1 MKKLFALLLALMMVL
16 SLAACG
22 GGGDDKTP
30 SNEDKTPSSSQQ
42 QQQTQTSKPD
52 ESKPVE
58 SQQSNDSQPSGEEKS
73 PAEKAEETA
82 AGFGS
87 FNGQPIVWR
96 VLTVDVLNSKAL
108 LITKDCL
115 DKIPFHGEETENLTW
130 ETSDLRAWLGGEFY
144 DTAFTDEQKGKILEV
159 VNPAD
164 TNSESGIQGGNDTT
178 DKVFVLSESEMEQ
191 YFPDNDDMV
200 SLIGDEELGYWTRT
214 PGSVPTNFVCTN
226 SYGGLFRGGNQATN
240 ATVAVRPAIWV
251 NLSDEQADPVEDEP
265 EQTPDDGGE
274 ASLDNVTDSNYAA
287 LAKELFGIDVD
298 PEGDWELVKAESTGT
313 IGGGM
318 GIVYQ
323 GSATVDSKELMKAY
337 YEATADI
344 STAGICIGQ
353 ADSISE
359 PFADFEAF
367 FEEGTKARGSVG
379 EWIYEYGGKKIELM
393 FALSPEMELTIT
405 IDFLADNKYS

>member
-1 MKKLFALLLALMMVL
+1 MKKFLALLLVAMMML
-16 SLAACG
+16 SLVACG

-30 SNEDKTPSSSQQ
+30 SNDDKTPSSSQQ
-42 QQQTQTSKPD
+42 QEQNTPD
-52 ESKPVE
+52 P
-58 SQQSNDSQPSGEEKS
+58 
-73 PAEKAEETA
+73 
-82 AGFGS
+82 
-87 FNGQPIVWR
+87 
-96 VLTVDVLNSKAL
+96 
-108 LITKDCL
+108 
-115 DKIPFHGEETENLTW
+115 
-130 ETSDLRAWLGGEFY
+130 
-144 DTAFTDEQKGKILEV
+144 
-159 VNPAD
+159 
-164 TNSESGIQGGNDTT
+164 
-178 DKVFVLSESEMEQ
+178 
-191 YFPDNDDMV
+191 
-200 SLIGDEELGYWTRT
+200 
-214 PGSVPTNFVCTN
+214 
-226 SYGGLFRGGNQATN
+226 
-240 ATVAVRPAIWV
+240 
-251 NLSDEQADPVEDEP
+251 DPVEDEP
-265 EQTPDDGGE
+265 EETPDAGGE

>member
-1 MKKLFALLLALMMVL
+1 MKKIIALLLTLALL
-16 SLAACG
+16 FSLAACG
-22 GGGDDKTP
+22 GGDDDKTP
-30 SNEDKTPSSSQQ
+30 SNDDKTPSSSQQ
-42 QQQTQTSKPD
+42 Q
-52 ESKPVE
+52 
-58 SQQSNDSQPSGEEKS
+58 
-73 PAEKAEETA
+73 
-82 AGFGS
+82 
-87 FNGQPIVWR
+87 
-96 VLTVDVLNSKAL
+96 
-108 LITKDCL
+108 
-115 DKIPFHGEETENLTW
+115 
-130 ETSDLRAWLGGEFY
+130 
-144 DTAFTDEQKGKILEV
+144 EQ
-159 VNPAD
+159 N
-164 TNSESGIQGGNDTT
+164 
-178 DKVFVLSESEMEQ
+178 
-191 YFPDNDDMV
+191 
-200 SLIGDEELGYWTRT
+200 T
-214 PGSVPTNFVCTN
+214 P
-226 SYGGLFRGGNQATN
+226 
-240 ATVAVRPAIWV
+240 
-251 NLSDEQADPVEDEP
+251 DPVEDEP
-265 EQTPDDGGE
+265 EQTPDAGGE

-337 YEATADI
+337 YDATADI

-359 PFADFEAF
+359 PFADFGAF

>member
-1 MKKLFALLLALMMVL
+1 MKKFLALLLVAMMML
-16 SLAACG
+16 SLVACG

-30 SNEDKTPSSSQQ
+30 SNDDKTPSSSQQ
-42 QQQTQTSKPD
+42 QEQNTPD
-52 ESKPVE
+52 P
-58 SQQSNDSQPSGEEKS
+58 
-73 PAEKAEETA
+73 
-82 AGFGS
+82 
-87 FNGQPIVWR
+87 
-96 VLTVDVLNSKAL
+96 
-108 LITKDCL
+108 
-115 DKIPFHGEETENLTW
+115 
-130 ETSDLRAWLGGEFY
+130 
-144 DTAFTDEQKGKILEV
+144 
-159 VNPAD
+159 
-164 TNSESGIQGGNDTT
+164 
-178 DKVFVLSESEMEQ
+178 
-191 YFPDNDDMV
+191 
-200 SLIGDEELGYWTRT
+200 
-214 PGSVPTNFVCTN
+214 
-226 SYGGLFRGGNQATN
+226 
-240 ATVAVRPAIWV
+240 
-251 NLSDEQADPVEDEP
+251 DPVEDEP
-265 EQTPDDGGE
+265 EETPDAGGE

-337 YEATADI
+337 YDATADI

-359 PFADFEAF
+359 PFADFESF

-405 IDFLADNKYS
+405 IDYLADNKYS

>member
-1 MKKLFALLLALMMVL
+1 MKRWFALLLTLALML

-22 GGGDDKTP
+22 GEKAP
-30 SNEDKTPSSSQQ
+30 SDEEKTPSSSQQ
-42 QQQTQTSKPD
+42 QQQ
-52 ESKPVE
+52 E
-58 SQQSNDSQPSGEEKS
+58 
-73 PAEKAEETA
+73 
-82 AGFGS
+82 
-87 FNGQPIVWR
+87 
-96 VLTVDVLNSKAL
+96 
-108 LITKDCL
+108 
-115 DKIPFHGEETENLTW
+115 DK
-130 ETSDLRAWLGGEFY
+130 
-144 DTAFTDEQKGKILEV
+144 
-159 VNPAD
+159 
-164 TNSESGIQGGNDTT
+164 
-178 DKVFVLSESEMEQ
+178 
-191 YFPDNDDMV
+191 
-200 SLIGDEELGYWTRT
+200 T
-214 PGSVPTNFVCTN
+214 P
-226 SYGGLFRGGNQATN
+226 
-240 ATVAVRPAIWV
+240 
-251 NLSDEQADPVEDEP
+251 EADPAEDEP
-265 EQTPDDGGE
+265 EGTPDDGGE

-313 IGGGM
+313 IAGGM

-323 GSATVDSKELMKAY
+323 GSASVDTKELMKAY
-337 YEATADI
+337 YEATAAI

>member
-1 MKKLFALLLALMMVL
+1 MKKLLSLLLTLVL
-16 SLAACG
+16 IFSLAACG
-22 GGGDDKTP
+22 GGDDNKTP
-30 SNEDKTPSSSQQ
+30 SNDDKTPSSSQQ
-42 QQQTQTSKPD
+42 Q
-52 ESKPVE
+52 E
-58 SQQSNDSQPSGEEKS
+58 
-73 PAEKAEETA
+73 
-82 AGFGS
+82 
-87 FNGQPIVWR
+87 
-96 VLTVDVLNSKAL
+96 
-108 LITKDCL
+108 
-115 DKIPFHGEETENLTW
+115 DK
-130 ETSDLRAWLGGEFY
+130 
-144 DTAFTDEQKGKILEV
+144 
-159 VNPAD
+159 
-164 TNSESGIQGGNDTT
+164 
-178 DKVFVLSESEMEQ
+178 
-191 YFPDNDDMV
+191 
-200 SLIGDEELGYWTRT
+200 T
-214 PGSVPTNFVCTN
+214 P
-226 SYGGLFRGGNQATN
+226 
-240 ATVAVRPAIWV
+240 
-251 NLSDEQADPVEDEP
+251 EADPAEDEP
-265 EQTPDDGGE
+265 EETPDAGGE

-323 GSATVDSKELMKAY
+323 GSATVDSKELIKAY
-337 YEATADI
+337 YDATADI

>member
-1 MKKLFALLLALMMVL
+1 MKKFLALLLVAMMML
-16 SLAACG
+16 SLVACG

-30 SNEDKTPSSSQQ
+30 SNDDKTPSSSQQ
-42 QQQTQTSKPD
+42 QEQNTPD
-52 ESKPVE
+52 P
-58 SQQSNDSQPSGEEKS
+58 
-73 PAEKAEETA
+73 
-82 AGFGS
+82 
-87 FNGQPIVWR
+87 
-96 VLTVDVLNSKAL
+96 
-108 LITKDCL
+108 
-115 DKIPFHGEETENLTW
+115 
-130 ETSDLRAWLGGEFY
+130 
-144 DTAFTDEQKGKILEV
+144 
-159 VNPAD
+159 
-164 TNSESGIQGGNDTT
+164 
-178 DKVFVLSESEMEQ
+178 
-191 YFPDNDDMV
+191 
-200 SLIGDEELGYWTRT
+200 
-214 PGSVPTNFVCTN
+214 
-226 SYGGLFRGGNQATN
+226 
-240 ATVAVRPAIWV
+240 
-251 NLSDEQADPVEDEP
+251 DPVEDEP
-265 EQTPDDGGE
+265 EETPDAGGE

-337 YEATADI
+337 YDATADI

>member
-1 MKKLFALLLALMMVL
+1 MKKFLSLLLTLVL
-16 SLAACG
+16 IFSLAACG
-22 GGGDDKTP
+22 GGGDEKTP
-30 SNEDKTPSSSQQ
+30 SSDDKTPSSSQQ
-42 QQQTQTSKPD
+42 QQQNTPD
-52 ESKPVE
+52 P
-58 SQQSNDSQPSGEEKS
+58 
-73 PAEKAEETA
+73 
-82 AGFGS
+82 
-87 FNGQPIVWR
+87 
-96 VLTVDVLNSKAL
+96 
-108 LITKDCL
+108 
-115 DKIPFHGEETENLTW
+115 
-130 ETSDLRAWLGGEFY
+130 
-144 DTAFTDEQKGKILEV
+144 
-159 VNPAD
+159 
-164 TNSESGIQGGNDTT
+164 
-178 DKVFVLSESEMEQ
+178 
-191 YFPDNDDMV
+191 
-200 SLIGDEELGYWTRT
+200 
-214 PGSVPTNFVCTN
+214 
-226 SYGGLFRGGNQATN
+226 
-240 ATVAVRPAIWV
+240 
-251 NLSDEQADPVEDEP
+251 DPVEDEP
-265 EQTPDDGGE
+265 EETPDDGGE

-337 YEATADI
+337 YDATADI

>member
-1 MKKLFALLLALMMVL
+1 MKKLFALILALVMIL

-22 GGGDDKTP
+22 GGNDEKTPGNDDKTP
-30 SNEDKTPSSSQQ
+30 SSQQQEDKTP
-42 QQQTQTSKPD
+42 K
-52 ESKPVE
+52 
-58 SQQSNDSQPSGEEKS
+58 
-73 PAEKAEETA
+73 
-82 AGFGS
+82 
-87 FNGQPIVWR
+87 
-96 VLTVDVLNSKAL
+96 
-108 LITKDCL
+108 
-115 DKIPFHGEETENLTW
+115 
-130 ETSDLRAWLGGEFY
+130 
-144 DTAFTDEQKGKILEV
+144 
-159 VNPAD
+159 
-164 TNSESGIQGGNDTT
+164 
-178 DKVFVLSESEMEQ
+178 
-191 YFPDNDDMV
+191 
-200 SLIGDEELGYWTRT
+200 
-214 PGSVPTNFVCTN
+214 
-226 SYGGLFRGGNQATN
+226 
-240 ATVAVRPAIWV
+240 
-251 NLSDEQADPVEDEP
+251 ADPAKDEP
-265 EQTPDDGGE
+265 EETQNDGGE

-337 YEATADI
+337 YDATADI

-353 ADSISE
+353 FDSISE

>member
-1 MKKLFALLLALMMVL
+1 MKKLFALLLTLALIF

-22 GGGDDKTP
+22 GGGDEKTP

-42 QQQTQTSKPD
+42 Q
-52 ESKPVE
+52 E
-58 SQQSNDSQPSGEEKS
+58 
-73 PAEKAEETA
+73 
-82 AGFGS
+82 
-87 FNGQPIVWR
+87 
-96 VLTVDVLNSKAL
+96 
-108 LITKDCL
+108 
-115 DKIPFHGEETENLTW
+115 DK
-130 ETSDLRAWLGGEFY
+130 
-144 DTAFTDEQKGKILEV
+144 
-159 VNPAD
+159 
-164 TNSESGIQGGNDTT
+164 
-178 DKVFVLSESEMEQ
+178 
-191 YFPDNDDMV
+191 
-200 SLIGDEELGYWTRT
+200 T
-214 PGSVPTNFVCTN
+214 P
-226 SYGGLFRGGNQATN
+226 
-240 ATVAVRPAIWV
+240 
-251 NLSDEQADPVEDEP
+251 EADPVEDEP
-265 EQTPDDGGE
+265 EETPDAGGE

-405 IDFLADNKYS
+405 IDFLADDKYS

>member
-1 MKKLFALLLALMMVL
+1 MKKLFALILALVMIL

-22 GGGDDKTP
+22 GGNDEKTPGNDDKTP
-30 SNEDKTPSSSQQ
+30 SSQQQEDKTP
-42 QQQTQTSKPD
+42 K
-52 ESKPVE
+52 
-58 SQQSNDSQPSGEEKS
+58 
-73 PAEKAEETA
+73 
-82 AGFGS
+82 
-87 FNGQPIVWR
+87 
-96 VLTVDVLNSKAL
+96 
-108 LITKDCL
+108 
-115 DKIPFHGEETENLTW
+115 
-130 ETSDLRAWLGGEFY
+130 
-144 DTAFTDEQKGKILEV
+144 
-159 VNPAD
+159 
-164 TNSESGIQGGNDTT
+164 
-178 DKVFVLSESEMEQ
+178 
-191 YFPDNDDMV
+191 
-200 SLIGDEELGYWTRT
+200 
-214 PGSVPTNFVCTN
+214 
-226 SYGGLFRGGNQATN
+226 
-240 ATVAVRPAIWV
+240 
-251 NLSDEQADPVEDEP
+251 ADPAKDEP
-265 EQTPDDGGE
+265 EETQNDGGE
-274 ASLDNVTDSNYAA
+274 ASLDDVTDSNYAA

-298 PEGDWELVKAESTGT
+298 PQGDWELVKAESTGT

-337 YEATADI
+337 YDATADI

>member
-1 MKKLFALLLALMMVL
+1 MKKILALLLTLALIF

-22 GGGDDKTP
+22 GGDDDKTP
-30 SNEDKTPSSSQQ
+30 SNDDKTPSSSQQ
-42 QQQTQTSKPD
+42 Q
-52 ESKPVE
+52 
-58 SQQSNDSQPSGEEKS
+58 
-73 PAEKAEETA
+73 
-82 AGFGS
+82 
-87 FNGQPIVWR
+87 
-96 VLTVDVLNSKAL
+96 
-108 LITKDCL
+108 
-115 DKIPFHGEETENLTW
+115 
-130 ETSDLRAWLGGEFY
+130 
-144 DTAFTDEQKGKILEV
+144 EQ
-159 VNPAD
+159 N
-164 TNSESGIQGGNDTT
+164 
-178 DKVFVLSESEMEQ
+178 
-191 YFPDNDDMV
+191 
-200 SLIGDEELGYWTRT
+200 T
-214 PGSVPTNFVCTN
+214 P
-226 SYGGLFRGGNQATN
+226 
-240 ATVAVRPAIWV
+240 
-251 NLSDEQADPVEDEP
+251 DPVEDEP
-265 EQTPDDGGE
+265 EQTPDAGGE

-287 LAKELFGIDVD
+287 LAKKLFGIDVD

-337 YEATADI
+337 YDATADI

>member
-1 MKKLFALLLALMMVL
+1 MKKLFALLLALLMVF

-22 GGGDDKTP
+22 GGDDEKTP
-30 SNEDKTPSSSQQ
+30 SSDDKTPSSSQQ
-42 QQQTQTSKPD
+42 QQQNTPD
-52 ESKPVE
+52 P
-58 SQQSNDSQPSGEEKS
+58 
-73 PAEKAEETA
+73 
-82 AGFGS
+82 
-87 FNGQPIVWR
+87 
-96 VLTVDVLNSKAL
+96 
-108 LITKDCL
+108 
-115 DKIPFHGEETENLTW
+115 
-130 ETSDLRAWLGGEFY
+130 
-144 DTAFTDEQKGKILEV
+144 
-159 VNPAD
+159 
-164 TNSESGIQGGNDTT
+164 
-178 DKVFVLSESEMEQ
+178 
-191 YFPDNDDMV
+191 
-200 SLIGDEELGYWTRT
+200 
-214 PGSVPTNFVCTN
+214 
-226 SYGGLFRGGNQATN
+226 
-240 ATVAVRPAIWV
+240 
-251 NLSDEQADPVEDEP
+251 DPVEDEP
-265 EQTPDDGGE
+265 EETPDDGGE

-337 YEATADI
+337 YDATADI

>member
-1 MKKLFALLLALMMVL
+1 MKKLLAILLTLAMLF

-30 SNEDKTPSSSQQ
+30 SGEDKTPSSTQQ
-42 QQQTQTSKPD
+42 QEDKTP
-52 ESKPVE
+52 E
-58 SQQSNDSQPSGEEKS
+58 
-73 PAEKAEETA
+73 
-82 AGFGS
+82 AG
-87 FNGQPIVWR
+87 
-96 VLTVDVLNSKAL
+96 
-108 LITKDCL
+108 
-115 DKIPFHGEETENLTW
+115 
-130 ETSDLRAWLGGEFY
+130 
-144 DTAFTDEQKGKILEV
+144 
-159 VNPAD
+159 
-164 TNSESGIQGGNDTT
+164 
-178 DKVFVLSESEMEQ
+178 
-191 YFPDNDDMV
+191 
-200 SLIGDEELGYWTRT
+200 
-214 PGSVPTNFVCTN
+214 
-226 SYGGLFRGGNQATN
+226 
-240 ATVAVRPAIWV
+240 
-251 NLSDEQADPVEDEP
+251 PVEDEP
-265 EQTPDDGGE
+265 EEKPDDGGE

-405 IDFLADNKYS
+405 IDFLADDKYS

>member
-22 GGGDDKTP
+22 GGDDDKTP
-30 SNEDKTPSSSQQ
+30 SNDDKTPSSSQQ
-42 QQQTQTSKPD
+42 QEQNTPD
-52 ESKPVE
+52 P
-58 SQQSNDSQPSGEEKS
+58 
-73 PAEKAEETA
+73 
-82 AGFGS
+82 
-87 FNGQPIVWR
+87 
-96 VLTVDVLNSKAL
+96 
-108 LITKDCL
+108 
-115 DKIPFHGEETENLTW
+115 
-130 ETSDLRAWLGGEFY
+130 
-144 DTAFTDEQKGKILEV
+144 
-159 VNPAD
+159 
-164 TNSESGIQGGNDTT
+164 
-178 DKVFVLSESEMEQ
+178 
-191 YFPDNDDMV
+191 
-200 SLIGDEELGYWTRT
+200 
-214 PGSVPTNFVCTN
+214 
-226 SYGGLFRGGNQATN
+226 
-240 ATVAVRPAIWV
+240 
-251 NLSDEQADPVEDEP
+251 DPVEDEP
-265 EQTPDDGGE
+265 EQTPDAGGE

-337 YEATADI
+337 YDATADI